1 MSRVYYPDLEGKR
14 ILVTGANRGIGFSIA
29 KSLAA
34 QKAHLV
40 INHRPGK
47 EDVAQTIKTE
57 LEELGGKCDT
67 ICFDL
72 SDGEQIKE
80 SITSYIKEYGALSG
94 LVNNAGIS
102 KDQIV
107 LRLKESDIAETLNT
121 NLLGTMLVTSALTRS
136 ILKEEHV
143 SIVHIS
149 SIVALMGNPSQI
161 SYAASKAGIIG
172 FSKSYAK
179 ELGSR
184 NIRSNVI
191 CPGFIKTD
199 MTEKL
204 DEGVQQAYMDGVP
217 LKRFGEGEEVA
228 ELVNFLLSRASSY
241 VTGEVIK
248 IDGGLYI

>member
-1 MSRVYYPDLEGKR
+1 MVHYSDLEGKR
-14 ILVTGANRGIGFSIA
+14 VLVTGANRGIGHAIA
-29 KSLAA
+29 VSLAK
-34 QKAHLV
+34 QQAHLV
-40 INHRPGK
+40 INYRPGK
-47 EDVAQTIKTE
+47 EEMAHKLKNEFEQI
-57 LEELGGKCDT
+57 GGRCDT

-72 SDGEQIKE
+72 SNGEQIKE
-80 SITSYIKEYGALSG
+80 SITSYIKEHGALSG

-107 LRLKESDIAETLNT
+107 LRLKESDIAETLNI

-136 ILKEEHV
+136 LLKEEHV

-149 SIVALMGNPSQI
+149 SIVGLMGNPSQI
-161 SYAASKAGIIG
+161 SYAASKAGMIG

-191 CPGFIKTD
+191 CPGFIRTD
-199 MTEKL
+199 MTDKL
-204 DEGVQQAYMDGVP
+204 EDGVQQSYMSDIP
-217 LKRFGEGEEVA
+217 LKRFGEGEEIA

-241 VTGEVIK
+241 ITGEVIK